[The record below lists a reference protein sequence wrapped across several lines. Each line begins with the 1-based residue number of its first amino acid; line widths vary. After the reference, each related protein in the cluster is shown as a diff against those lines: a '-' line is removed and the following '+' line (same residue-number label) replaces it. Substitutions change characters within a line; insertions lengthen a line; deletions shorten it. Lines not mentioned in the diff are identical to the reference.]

1 MLVRKARQQ
10 GDTIVEVLFAI
21 SVFSLVVVGALSLM
35 NQGSAAA
42 NRALD
47 ITLVRQQIDAQAE
60 TLRYMHDEYVSV
72 YHADLTFDTTD
83 DQTSPA
89 EEWHKMLIHIKTINA
104 QQASSLSVG
113 QFCPYPPDGNLPVGS
128 FIINPRTTGF
138 INDSSFFQPATS
150 YPQVKTRT
158 DSTIDRAEGIW
169 IEAIRSADSADP
181 AQANIG
187 YIDFHI
193 RACWDSAGLPVPM
206 TLGTIVR
213 LYERRG

>member
-1 MLVRKARQQ
+1 MLARSTRQR
-10 GDTIVEVLFAI
+10 GDTLVEVLFAI

-60 TLRYMHDEYVSV
+60 VLRYMHDEYVAV
-72 YHADLTFDTTD
+72 YHANLSFNVNDT
-83 DQTSPA
+83 QTSPA
-89 EEWHKMLIHIKTINA
+89 EEWYKMLDHIKTLNV

-113 QFCPYPPDGNLPVGS
+113 SVCPYPPDGNLPTGS

-138 INDSSFFQPATS
+138 VSDSSFFYPASS
-150 YPQVKTRT
+150 YPQVKARDDLTL
-158 DSTIDRAEGIW
+158 DRAEGMW

-187 YIDFHI
+187 FIDFHI
-193 RACWDSAGLPVPM
+193 RACWDSPGLPVPM

-213 LYERRG
+213 LYEPRG